1 MGRENGMSVTED
13 GATGILVSTKI
24 FPLAFLLLLFK
35 TNVSI
40 DGVTSVLKWGDH
52 FFAVPPGRHE
62 VSVSF
67 RYLFSSRMGSASI
80 GVEVVPGRTTTVLY
94 RSPFLVFLG
103 GSIKA
108 VGA

>member
-1 MGRENGMSVTED
+1 MSVTEE

-40 DGVTSVLKWGDH
+40 DGVTSILKWGDH
-52 FFAVPPGRHE
+52 FFAVPAGTHE

-67 RYLFSSRMGSASI
+67 RYLFSSQMGKTSI

-94 RSPFLVFLG
+94 RSPFLVFMG
-103 GSIKA
+103 GSIKV

>member
-1 MGRENGMSVTED
+1 MSVTED

-35 TNVSI
+35 TNISV

-67 RYLFSSRMGSASI
+67 RYLFSSQMGKATI
-80 GVEVVPGRTTTVLY
+80 GVEVVEGRAATMLY
-94 RSPFLVFLG
+94 RSPFLVFMG
-103 GSIKA
+103 GTIKV

>member
-1 MGRENGMSVTED
+1 MSVTED

-67 RYLFSSRMGSASI
+67 RYLFSSQMGRASI
-80 GVEVVPGRTTTVLY
+80 GVEVAPGHTTTVLY

>member
-1 MGRENGMSVTED
+1 MSATEMPATGGD
-13 GATGILVSTKI
+13 ATGILVSTKI

-52 FFAVPPGRHE
+52 SFAVPPGTHE

-67 RYLFSSRMGSASI
+67 RYLFSSQMGRASLQ
-80 GVEVVPGRTTTVLY
+80 VEVVPGQTTTVLY
-94 RSPFLVFLG
+94 RSPFLVFMG
-103 GSIKA
+103 GSMKV